1 MQNKP
6 FLLGLTGNIASG
18 KSYVL
23 SYLASRGAKTIDADL
38 VAQQSYLP
46 GNPTYLRLIEHFGNG
61 IVQTDGQI
69 DRAALGKIVFADPA
83 QLKTLEDIVH
93 PATTEAINTAI
104 AQCQEDKSL
113 KLIVVEAIKLFE
125 SEILRYC
132 DATWVT
138 VANDETR
145 LNRLIQGRGMDPIS
159 AARRLKSQ
167 SPQEEKARQADF
179 VIHTDGS
186 FAETDQQ
193 IETALEKSGLRL
205 S

>member
-69 DRAALGKIVFADPA
+69 DRAALGKIVFTDPA

-132 DATWVT
+132 DATRVT

>member
-1 MQNKP
+1 MQNIP

-69 DRAALGKIVFADPA
+69 DRAALGKIVFTDPA